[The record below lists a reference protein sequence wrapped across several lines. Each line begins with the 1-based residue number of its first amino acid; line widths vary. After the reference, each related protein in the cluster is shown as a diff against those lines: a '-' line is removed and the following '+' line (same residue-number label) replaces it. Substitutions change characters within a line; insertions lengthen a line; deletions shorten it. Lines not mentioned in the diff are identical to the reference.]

1 MTLDARAVGQ
11 RVGRGLLL
19 ASYFVVGIGG
29 AFAAFFCFNL
39 LFTPP
44 NIAWAWFL
52 AHLLGPGHSA
62 ASVLAPEGRNW
73 LLLLL
78 VVATAAATASWLKIG
93 NWFEARPSFSRD
105 SFFRPPRSGRLGNA
119 VRAILAAVAGLVRS
133 RLFITLILAAVAV
146 VVVIAGLQHFDF
158 GTTPAFAPPVAPA
171 YYPSIWTTAPPIFDI
186 AAAAIIVS
194 GIGIFAALPRMVG
207 GVQKPGE
214 ENFANIAF
222 SISGIV
228 VVLYVL
234 YVVANALG
242 GFPYLVSFLVR
253 AASTPQPWTVWL
265 TLSVWALL
273 AVVSLWTLCRGLAAP
288 LPPRA
293 ALPYGKYLITLLIFG
308 GLWWWGAFVPAHLD
322 AGFES
327 FWQYAAPVINLI
339 LHCAYLGS
347 MAEGAAG
354 LLVAL
359 LSRKGGARRAMEQ
372 HMQARNPPMIPAERR
387 RSWED

>member
-1 MTLDARAVGQ
+1 MTFDARAVGQ
-11 RVGRGLLL
+11 RVGRGLL
-19 ASYFVVGIGG
+19 VVCCIVMGIGG
-29 AFAAFFCFNL
+29 ALAAFASFSL
-39 LFTPP
+39 LHSPP
-44 NIAWAWFL
+44 NMAWVL
-52 AHLLGPGHSA
+52 ILGDLLGSPP
-62 ASVLAPEGRNW
+62 LLLTPEDRNI
-73 LLLLL
+73 LLL
-78 VVATAAATASWLKIG
+78 VLIAGTAAATAAWFKIG
-93 NWFEARPSFSRD
+93 NWFAAQPSFSRD
-105 SFFRPPRSGRLGNA
+105 SFFRSQRSGRLRNA

-146 VVVIAGLQHFDF
+146 VAARAGLRHFDF
-158 GTTPAFAPPVAPA
+158 GSTPAFAPPVAPA
-171 YYPSIWTTAPPIFDI
+171 YYPSIWTTAPPVFDI
-186 AAAAIIVS
+186 VAAAIIVS
-194 GIGIFAALPRMVG
+194 GIGIFAALPRMMG
-207 GVQKPGE
+207 GVQRPNE
-214 ENFANIAF
+214 ENFANIAA

-228 VVLYVL
+228 VLLYVL

-242 GFPYLVSFLVR
+242 GFPYLVTFLVR
-253 AASTPQPWTVWL
+253 ASSTPQPWTVWL

-273 AVVSLWTLCRGLAAP
+273 AVVSLWNLCRGLAAP
-288 LPPRA
+288 LPPRS

-359 LSRKGGARRAMEQ
+359 LSGKGSARRAMEQ
-372 HMQARNPPMIPAERR
+372 HMQARNPPMIPAQRR